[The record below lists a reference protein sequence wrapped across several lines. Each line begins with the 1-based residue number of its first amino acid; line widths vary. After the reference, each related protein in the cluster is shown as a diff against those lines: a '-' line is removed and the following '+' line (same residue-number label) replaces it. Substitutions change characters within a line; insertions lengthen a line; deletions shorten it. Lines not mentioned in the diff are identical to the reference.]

1 MLTATLAMSAAKIS
15 TLTSG
20 QISYTTTDTDGHDI
34 QIIFK
39 RCMSNELY
47 TFQSVRLDGNEL
59 NHTDSDNIGP
69 FLIGSGW
76 VGGNH
81 TNPGTDGTQVKSA
94 KTVSVEA
101 FVDGEAIKYN
111 VNKNHTGDVLTIKVI
126 NTLYMPGQTE
136 ETFATETMTYVVAG
150 NSIDVTGE
158 HEFTC
163 SVPQRVDRYYG
174 MQSMFIGET
183 ETLTPGGAYA
193 TWTPINSVDR
203 FTRLSA
209 PEFNT
214 FIEHSANGYQAA
226 WMDNSEGLLGNRSL
240 VPDNDVVF
248 IGNSSTKSYHKIIG
262 SHTVKSGDKT
272 KWHGVYS
279 WFKEP
284 LADNCR
290 GDKPGSFSYNGTIGG
305 ETAIFSLDAD
315 GKCTIST
322 DSQAGVGN
330 VAAGGAHSVPFARS
344 GSGCISVESPDAT
357 VYSITGTALHHGV
370 GIFYCHAGI
379 YIVADGHRSTK
390 LIVK

>member
-1 MLTATLAMSAAKIS
+1 MMAATLAASAANIN
-15 TLTSG
+15 TLRSG
-20 QISYTTTDTDGHDI
+20 QISFTEQTAEGTEVRI
-34 QIIFK
+34 VFN
-39 RCMSNELY
+39 RCMANNLY
-47 TFQSVRLDGNEL
+47 TFQSVHLDGVEL

-81 TNPGTDGTQVKSA
+81 TNPDASGAQVKSA

-101 FVDGEAIKYN
+101 YIDGEKINASATRNY
-111 VNKNHTGDVLTIKVI
+111 TGEVLTIKVT
-126 NTLYMPGQTE
+126 NTLYMPGQSE
-136 ETFATETMTYVVAG
+136 DTFATETMTYVVAG
-150 NSIDVTGE
+150 NSIDVSGE

-163 SVPQRVDRYYG
+163 STPQRVDRYYG

-183 ETLTPGGAYA
+183 EMLTPGGMYA
-193 TWTPINSVDR
+193 TWTPIGKVDR
-203 FTRLSA
+203 FTRQSA

-272 KWHGVYS
+272 KWHGIYS

-284 LADNCR
+284 LTDNCR
-290 GDKPGSFSYNGTIGG
+290 GDKAGSFSYKGTLAGVP
-305 ETAIFSLDAD
+305 AVFALDAD

-322 DSQAGVGN
+322 DSQAGIEN
-330 VAAGGAHSVPFARS
+330 VAAGGAPAIPFARS
-344 GSGCISVESPDAT
+344 GSGCIIVDSPDAT
-357 VYSITGTALHHGV
+357 VYSITGAALHHGE

-379 YIVADGHRSTK
+379 YIVADGHRSIK